1 MLARLLNPA
10 AVPSGEPASRRSIL
24 LVVPTSDTT
33 AAGLSLFDYV
43 MVVAYLVATV
53 AIVVWSVRRQK
64 DTEDFFLGNRRLPW
78 LAVGLSIMATLLS
91 SLTYVGL
98 TGEVVKNGIAAF
110 MMQVAILPA
119 ALMVIPVFIPFF
131 MRMRFTSA
139 YEYLEHRFDYPTRLL
154 GSGLFLLL
162 RVGWVSMV
170 MYSGSLALAT
180 MAGWNLYTVI
190 LVLGLAATV
199 YTCFGGLEGVVWTD
213 VLQAIMLF
221 GGAAAIVLYVWLD
234 TGVGPVAW
242 WHEAGKHSAAH
253 AQPEWFSLDPY
264 KRMTLGTALIA
275 GFFWQVCTHCSD
287 QVVLQRYAATPSLSA
302 ARRSYVTNLVSV
314 LSITSLLGLSGL
326 ALLYFYVL
334 HPEELPPG
342 TKPTEVGDKLMPHFF
357 ANQLPIGFGGLIL
370 ANFLCDAMQTLV
382 SGVNSVT
389 AVASQ
394 DLLEHRR
401 HGAASESLD
410 AAATSLEQG
419 TQQATSV
426 AGHRLVMARLLTLG
440 MGVLT
445 TLIALAVAAMANSS
459 GKNII
464 DLMPRTFNMFLG
476 PLGALFL
483 IGMFQ
488 PRATGRSAFPAVIG
502 ALVLS
507 ILWSYCREIFDTPY
521 DLSISWAIGTPC
533 VFGLVLAWI
542 LSQFVDTGEPH
553 HGDRFTWWE
562 VMKRPVP
569 EPATN
574 QE

>member
-1 MLARLLNPA
+1 MLARLLPYA
-10 AVPSGEPASRRSIL
+10 AGPPGNSESRRSIL

-33 AAGLSLFDYV
+33 TVGLSPLDYV
-43 MVVAYLVATV
+43 MVVAYLVVTV

-119 ALMVIPVFIPFF
+119 ALVVIPLFIPFF

-139 YEYLEHRFDYPTRLL
+139 YEYLEHRFDYRTRLL

-221 GGAAAIVLYVWLD
+221 GGAAAIVLYVWFD
-234 TGVGPVAW
+234 TGAGPVAW
-242 WHEAGKHSAAH
+242 WQEAGKHSAAH
-253 AQPEWFSLDPY
+253 AQAEWFSLDPY

-287 QVVLQRYAATPSLSA
+287 QVVLQRYAATPSLAA
-302 ARRSYVTNLVSV
+302 ARRSYVTNLLSV

-401 HGAASESLD
+401 RGAASESLD
-410 AAATSLEQG
+410 SAAASIEQV
-419 TQQATSV
+419 TEQPTSV
-426 AGHRLVMARLLTLG
+426 AGHRLIMARLLTLG

-445 TLIALAVAAMANSS
+445 TLIALVVAAMASSS

-507 ILWSYCREIFDTPY
+507 ILWSYCREIFRTPY
-521 DLSISWAIGTPC
+521 DLSISWAIGVPC
-533 VFGLVLAWI
+533 VFGFVLAWAW
-542 LSQFVDTGEPH
+542 SQFADTGGPH

-569 EPATN
+569 APTKDD
-574 QE
+574 